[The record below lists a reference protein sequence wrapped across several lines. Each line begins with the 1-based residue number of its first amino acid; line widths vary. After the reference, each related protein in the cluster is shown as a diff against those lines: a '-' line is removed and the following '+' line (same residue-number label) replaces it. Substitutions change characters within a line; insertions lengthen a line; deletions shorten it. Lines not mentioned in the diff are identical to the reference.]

1 MLQLIITKQTIINNI
16 IKILENQFGI
26 DDDLRNI
33 DKVIIT
39 DDIRFY
45 SGTKTNCNAVYYLS
59 SNINKYIN
67 DVINNKVDMETKKAI
82 ANLHYKSDDQLF
94 G

>member
-1 MLQLIITKQTIINNI
+1 MLQLIITRQTIINNI
-16 IKILENQFGI
+16 IKILENKFGI
-26 DDDLRNI
+26 DDELNNI

-45 SGTKTNCNAVYYLS
+45 SGTKTTCNAVYYLS
-59 SNINKYIN
+59 SDINKYIN
-67 DVINNKVDMETKKAI
+67 DVINNKVDMKTKKAI
-82 ANLHYKSDDQLF
+82 ANLHYKLDDQLF